1 MKLKARGNNEGI
13 IEKFNAQSSKTA
25 TFAKSVIKKK
35 EASEVNKLNANVNAD
50 T

>member
-1 MKLKARGNNEGI
+1 MKLKARGNQEAV
-13 IEKFNAQSSKTA
+13 IERFNAQSSKTA

-35 EASEVNKLNANVNAD
+35 EASELNKNNANNVD

>member
-1 MKLKARGNNEGI
+1 MKLKAKGNNEAI

-25 TFAKSVIKKK
+25 TFAKSVIKKR
-35 EASEVNKLNANVNAD
+35 EASEVNRTNQNPNAD